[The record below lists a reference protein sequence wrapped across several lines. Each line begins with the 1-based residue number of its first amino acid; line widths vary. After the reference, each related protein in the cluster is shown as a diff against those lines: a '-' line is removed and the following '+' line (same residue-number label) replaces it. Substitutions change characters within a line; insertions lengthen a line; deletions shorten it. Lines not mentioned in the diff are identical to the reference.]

1 MLYSGARII
10 IETLI
15 EQGAD
20 TVFGY
25 PGSAVLNIYDE
36 LYRQRK
42 RIRHILVSH
51 EQHAA
56 HAADGYARSSGR
68 PGICIATSGP
78 GATNLITGIA
88 AAYMDSVPLIA
99 ITGNVSTSLLGK
111 DSFQEVDIAGI
122 SMPIVKHNWIVKDI
136 RDLAPVIREAFIVV
150 QEGRKGPVLID
161 IPMDITIAKTQW
173 ISVNEGNHVKTGRE
187 KRLLSKYRRKTFSEQ
202 DIEKAV
208 SLVLES
214 KRPLLYA
221 GGGIIRANA
230 GKELL
235 ELSEKLN
242 LPVAL
247 SLMGTGA
254 FPYNHPLCTGLIGMH
269 GTAASNKAAQKAD
282 LVIALGARFS
292 DRVLCGDNVFAKT
305 ARIIHFDI
313 DPAEINKNME
323 THSWVTGD
331 LKESLAA
338 LLKKSSPK
346 TNEAWLGE
354 IEKWK
359 KNPPAEVN
367 KKGRVQ
373 GDELLPSH
381 IIKEAAKKLG
391 SNVIAVSDVGQHQ
404 IWAAQHFPAI
414 KPGSFICSGGLGAM
428 GFGMGAA
435 LGAKLANPERP
446 VLLFSGDGCFRMN
459 SGELATLSEYKIP
472 ILIIIFNNGVLGMVR
487 QWQNINYEGRYS
499 ESTLGREPDF
509 IKLCDAYNIK
519 GFRAKDRE
527 SFNNAIN
534 MAANELIQGRT
545 ALIEA
550 CIDPDLKVLP
560 IISPALQSR
569 GN

>member
-20 TVFGY
+20 TIFGY
-25 PGSAVLNIYDE
+25 PGSSVLNIYDE
-36 LYRQRK
+36 IYRQRK

-68 PGICIATSGP
+68 PGICLATSGP

-88 AAYMDSVPLIA
+88 AAYMDSIPLIA

-136 RDLAPVIREAFIVV
+136 GELASVIREAFIVT

-161 IPMDITIAKTQW
+161 IPMDISTAKTQW
-173 ISVNEGNHVKTGRE
+173 FPAKGESRIITERE
-187 KRLLSKYRRKTFSEQ
+187 KRLLGKYRKKTFTDH
-202 DIEKAV
+202 DIEKAA
-208 SLVLES
+208 SLIKLA
-214 KRPLLYA
+214 KRPLIYA
-221 GGGIIRANA
+221 GGGLIGANA
-230 GKELL
+230 GKEILK
-235 ELSEKLN
+235 LSQKLN
-242 LPVAL
+242 APIAL
-247 SLMGTGA
+247 SLMGIGA
-254 FPYNHPLCTGLIGMH
+254 VPHNYPLFTGLIGMH

-282 LVIALGARFS
+282 LIIALGARFS

-305 ARIIHFDI
+305 AKIIHFDI

-323 THSWVTGD
+323 AHSWVIGD

-338 LLKKSSPK
+338 LVKKVPSKS
-346 TNEAWLGE
+346 NGAWLKLIDGWKHAPAKGKKA
-354 IEKWK
+354 EKAGK
-359 KNPPAEVN
+359 DA
-367 KKGRVQ
+367 
-373 GDELLPSH
+373 LIPSF
-381 IIKEAAKKLG
+381 IIKEAAQKLG
-391 SNVIAVSDVGQHQ
+391 SETIAVSDVGQHQ
-404 IWAAQHFPAI
+404 IWAAQYFPASG
-414 KPGSFICSGGLGAM
+414 PRSFICSGGLGAM

-435 LGAKLANPERP
+435 LGAKIASPKRP
-446 VLLFSGDGCFRMN
+446 VLLFTGDGCFRMN
-459 SGELATLSEYKIP
+459 SGELATLSSYKIP
-472 ILIIIFNNGVLGMVR
+472 LLIIIFNNGVLGMVR
-487 QWQNINYEGRYS
+487 QWQDNFYEGRYS

-509 IKLCDAYNIK
+509 IKLCDAYNIRA
-519 GFRAKDRE
+519 FRAKDRL
-527 SFNNAIN
+527 SFSKALD
-534 MAANELIQGRT
+534 MAYDELMQGRA

-560 IISPALQSR
+560 IVVSGGGKK